1 MLQLG
6 SYCIFFTII
15 VGCAICTTLLQE
27 LFQVL
32 ENLLSLN
39 LRQNITTKTCSSCL
53 VIGYFSFF
61 TLTTNTFKLYRKQ
74 FSLTPQDSNVSRTLA
89 DFKFCL
95 ESVPCYKLE
104 MKILSFILFLIL
116 FLIFLILLLILF
128 FYENQNPFWSI
139 VSFLLTVLLYIK
151 NKTLPWFDIESYL
164 VSGGGISIGQ
174 KSTSLLVYHFC
185 SSRVCYT
192 TQERTN
198 RWRCSVHGCHN
209 EVRLWKRHLVR

>member
-1 MLQLG
+1 MCNL
-6 SYCIFFTII
+6 YNI
-15 VGCAICTTLLQE
+15 VTGTFPSFGKPLVTE
-27 LFQVL
+27 PTSKHSHKNLFK
-32 ENLLSLN
+32 LLSHWL
-39 LRQNITTKTCSSCL
+39 LFL
-53 VIGYFSFF
+53 FYFF

>member
-1 MLQLG
+1 MCNL
-6 SYCIFFTII
+6 YNI
-15 VGCAICTTLLQE
+15 VTGTFPSFGKPLVTE
-27 LFQVL
+27 PTSKHSHKNLFK
-32 ENLLSLN
+32 LLSHWVLF
-39 LRQNITTKTCSSCL
+39 LF
-53 VIGYFSFF
+53 YFF
-61 TLTTNTFKLYRKQ
+61 TLITNTFKLYRKQ
-74 FSLTPQDSNVSRTLA
+74 FSLTSQDSNVSRTLA

-104 MKILSFILFLIL
+104 MK
-116 FLIFLILLLILF
+116 ILF

>member
-39 LRQNITTKTCSSCL
+39 LRQNIATKTCSSCL

-95 ESVPCYKLE
+95 ESVQCYKLE

-128 FYENQNPFWSI
+128 FYENQNLFWSI

-151 NKTLPWFDIESYL
+151 NKTLS
-164 VSGGGISIGQ
+164 
-174 KSTSLLVYHFC
+174 
-185 SSRVCYT
+185 
-192 TQERTN
+192 
-198 RWRCSVHGCHN
+198 
-209 EVRLWKRHLVR
+209 